1 MRRIL
6 FIALLLILSIQKAYS
21 SVEIDGIMYNLD
33 GEGKTAVVTNGIRY
47 SDSINVPSKVSYN
60 DVMYSVT
67 SIGEY
72 AFNSCS
78 GLTSITIPES
88 VTSIGEYAFNSCSG
102 LISITVAK
110 RNTVYDSRD
119 NCNAIIKTSN
129 NALIVGCKNTI
140 IPNDVTSIGDYAFC
154 ECSGFTFINIPESV
168 TSIGDGAFHSCSD
181 LTSITIPNSVTSIG
195 GYAFFGTPWFNNQPD
210 GMVYAGLVAYCY
222 KGMMPKDAVIVLREG
237 TTVIAANAFS
247 HSDLTAITIP
257 ESVTSIGDYAFAY
270 CRSLTSITIPNSVT
284 SIGDHAFDGC
294 DGLISVTISEG
305 VTSTGDYTFNN
316 CKGLI
321 SITIP
326 EGVTNIGDHAFYDCS
341 GLTSITIPNSVI
353 SIGASAFYDCKKLTS
368 IAIPNSVT
376 SIGGL
381 AFSYCS
387 SLSSI
392 TVQKGNIVYDSRD
405 NCNAIIE
412 TSNNAL
418 ILGCKNT
425 IIPNDVTSIGGCAFS
440 GCGLTSITIPESVT
454 SIGGYAFCY
463 CSSLTSIT
471 IPNSVTSIGGGA
483 FYDCDQLTSITI
495 SNSVTSIGASAFFD
509 CDQLT
514 SITIPN
520 SVTNIGDW
528 AFYECDKLTSI
539 TIPNSVTNIGRYAF
553 CYCQNLSDIYCSA
566 NPSKLTWETPNNDFK
581 ASKATIFHVA
591 ASDLE
596 AYQTKFADA
605 NVTFVGDLDELI
617 AAKVEAVGVEN
628 RINETVYDLNGHR
641 VEGQLPKGIYIKNG
655 RKFVVR

>member
-78 GLTSITIPES
+78 GLTSIIIPES
-88 VTSIGEYAFNSCSG
+88 VTSIGFRAFLYCRG
-102 LISITVAK
+102 
-110 RNTVYDSRD
+110 
-119 NCNAIIKTSN
+119 
-129 NALIVGCKNTI
+129 
-140 IPNDVTSIGDYAFC
+140 
-154 ECSGFTFINIPESV
+154 
-168 TSIGDGAFHSCSD
+168 

-195 GYAFFGTPWFNNQPD
+195 SEAF
-210 GMVYAGLVAYCY
+210 
-222 KGMMPKDAVIVLREG
+222 
-237 TTVIAANAFS
+237 
-247 HSDLTAITIP
+247 
-257 ESVTSIGDYAFAY
+257 
-270 CRSLTSITIPNSVT
+270 
-284 SIGDHAFDGC
+284 
-294 DGLISVTISEG
+294 
-305 VTSTGDYTFNN
+305 
-316 CKGLI
+316 
-321 SITIP
+321 
-326 EGVTNIGDHAFYDCS
+326 
-341 GLTSITIPNSVI
+341 
-353 SIGASAFYDCKKLTS
+353 
-368 IAIPNSVT
+368 
-376 SIGGL
+376 
-381 AFSYCS
+381 
-387 SLSSI
+387 
-392 TVQKGNIVYDSRD
+392 
-405 NCNAIIE
+405 
-412 TSNNAL
+412 
-418 ILGCKNT
+418 KN
-425 IIPNDVTSIGGCAFS
+425 
-440 GCGLTSITIPESVT
+440 
-454 SIGGYAFCY
+454 

-509 CDQLT
+509 CDKLT

-539 TIPNSVTNIGRYAF
+539 TIPNSVTNIGWYAF

-581 ASKATIFHVA
+581 ANKATIFHVA

-628 RINETVYDLNGHR
+628 RINETVYDLNGRR

>member
-78 GLTSITIPES
+78 GLTSIIIPESVTSIGFRAFLYCRGLTSITIPNSVTSIGSEAFNYCSGLTSITIPES
-88 VTSIGEYAFNSCSG
+88 VTSIGDYAFQSCSG
-102 LISITVAK
+102 LTSITVANG
-110 RNTVYDSRD
+110 NTVYDSRG
-119 NCNAIIKTSN
+119 NCNAIIETSN

-140 IPNDVTSIGDYAFC
+140 IPQDVTSIGGAAFSNC
-154 ECSGFTFINIPESV
+154 IDLTSINIPESV
-168 TSIGDGAFHSCSD
+168 TSIGHSAFHSCSG
-181 LTSITIPNSVTSIG
+181 LTSITIPNSATSIG
-195 GYAFFGTPWFNNQPD
+195 GNAFFGTPWLNNQPD

-222 KGMMPKDAVIVLREG
+222 KGMMPSGTKIVLREG
-237 TTVIAANAFS
+237 TTAIAADAFYC
-247 HSDLTAITIP
+247 SDLTAITIP
-257 ESVTSIGDYAFAY
+257 ESVTSIGDYAFAN

-284 SIGDHAFDGC
+284 SIGDYAF
-294 DGLISVTISEG
+294 SW
-305 VTSTGDYTFNN
+305 
-316 CKGLI
+316 
-321 SITIP
+321 
-326 EGVTNIGDHAFYDCS
+326 CS
-341 GLTSITIPNSVI
+341 G
-353 SIGASAFYDCKKLTS
+353 
-368 IAIPNSVT
+368 
-376 SIGGL
+376 
-381 AFSYCS
+381 
-387 SLSSI
+387 
-392 TVQKGNIVYDSRD
+392 
-405 NCNAIIE
+405 
-412 TSNNAL
+412 
-418 ILGCKNT
+418 
-425 IIPNDVTSIGGCAFS
+425 
-440 GCGLTSITIPESVT
+440 
-454 SIGGYAFCY
+454 
-463 CSSLTSIT
+463 LTSIT
-471 IPNSVTSIGGGA
+471 IPNSVTSIGDYA
-483 FYDCDQLTSITI
+483 FANCRS
-495 SNSVTSIGASAFFD
+495 
-509 CDQLT
+509 LT

-628 RINETVYDLNGHR
+628 RINETVYDLNGRR

>member
-78 GLTSITIPES
+78 GLTSIIIPESVTSIGFRAFLYCRGLTSITIPNSVTSIGSEAFNYCSGLTSITIPES
-88 VTSIGEYAFNSCSG
+88 VTSIGDYAFQSCSG
-102 LISITVAK
+102 LTSITVANG
-110 RNTVYDSRD
+110 NTVYDSRG
-119 NCNAIIKTSN
+119 NCNAIIETSN

-140 IPNDVTSIGDYAFC
+140 IPQDVTSIGGAAFSNC
-154 ECSGFTFINIPESV
+154 IDLTSINIPESV
-168 TSIGDGAFHSCSD
+168 TSIGHSAFHSCSG
-181 LTSITIPNSVTSIG
+181 LTSITIPNSATSIG
-195 GYAFFGTPWFNNQPD
+195 GNAFFGTPWLNNQPD

-222 KGMMPKDAVIVLREG
+222 KGMMPSGTKIVLREG
-237 TTVIAANAFS
+237 TTAIAADAFYC
-247 HSDLTAITIP
+247 SDLTAITIP
-257 ESVTSIGDYAFAY
+257 ESVTSIGDYAFAN
-270 CRSLTSITIPNSVT
+270 CRS
-284 SIGDHAFDGC
+284 
-294 DGLISVTISEG
+294 
-305 VTSTGDYTFNN
+305 
-316 CKGLI
+316 
-321 SITIP
+321 
-326 EGVTNIGDHAFYDCS
+326 
-341 GLTSITIPNSVI
+341 
-353 SIGASAFYDCKKLTS
+353 
-368 IAIPNSVT
+368 
-376 SIGGL
+376 
-381 AFSYCS
+381 
-387 SLSSI
+387 
-392 TVQKGNIVYDSRD
+392 
-405 NCNAIIE
+405 
-412 TSNNAL
+412 
-418 ILGCKNT
+418 
-425 IIPNDVTSIGGCAFS
+425 
-440 GCGLTSITIPESVT
+440 
-454 SIGGYAFCY
+454 
-463 CSSLTSIT
+463 
-471 IPNSVTSIGGGA
+471 
-483 FYDCDQLTSITI
+483 
-495 SNSVTSIGASAFFD
+495 
-509 CDQLT
+509 LT

-581 ASKATIFHVA
+581 ANKATIFHVA

-628 RINETVYDLNGHR
+628 RINETVYDLNGRR